1 MFLPNDIYSN
11 KHKRSDGIRLQSDGE
26 GVVKLLND
34 DGMIMADDEKPTS
47 VAGLYRLYQRES
59 SYQTMLYQHHQQRHH
74 PNKQIMNHP
83 SNDSL
88 SAASTMMLSSD
99 STSTT
104 IPEENLSPRGEA
116 TSVYPNE
123 TLPATVSSDEEDDNE
138 VANDEKL
145 AEFAIAMARR
155 MREKHCPA
163 ITRRGSVYLDDVI
176 YSSPPS
182 SSTIASV
189 ELFGDFIIGMADEAS
204 SLSSSSSSSTV
215 TSKQR
220 TIFSLEEK
228 SAAALFKVDALHRNG
243 IRAIDTAMPTVVD
256 LDLSPDD
263 MYDNDND
270 SFTVSPTYS
279 TTEGSRNH
287 VSPFRGPKRQQNT
300 RPPSIDNSHKKTK
313 SDDIVPQLTLEECT
327 SFESSSS
334 SSTISPS
341 SLIKSPAHVNLVTT
355 LPSVRADVVKTQFQ
369 FDAAG
374 MSSST
379 GLHPSTTKKGRHA
392 IVVIIALCIG
402 IFGLHHIDS
411 IVTQQ
416 PTTFGIVPAVIEP
429 SHSAIDILI
438 MASNLAND
446 YEKAASSMSLV
457 SMNENDSH
465 STTTIGTTTS
475 LFCGGDSRPGDMSV
489 ELWNM
494 INI

>member
-11 KHKRSDGIRLQSDGE
+11 KHKRSDGILLQRDGE
-26 GVVKLLND
+26 GVVKLVND
-34 DGMIMADDEKPTS
+34 DGMIMDHDEKPTS

-59 SYQTMLYQHHQQRHH
+59 SYQTMLYQHHQRHH
-74 PNKQIMNHP
+74 PNKLIMHHP
-83 SNDSL
+83 SNDSP
-88 SAASTMMLSSD
+88 SAASTMVLASD

-104 IPEENLSPRGEA
+104 IPHDNLSPRGEVTA
-116 TSVYPNE
+116 VYPIE
-123 TLPATVSSDEEDDNE
+123 TVTATVSSDEEDNNE

-155 MREKHCPA
+155 MREKHCPT

-176 YSSPPS
+176 YSSRPS
-182 SSTIASV
+182 SSTLASV

-204 SLSSSSSSSTV
+204 SVSSSSSSSSSSTV

-220 TIFSLEEK
+220 SIFSLEEK
-228 SAAALFKVDALHRNG
+228 SAAALFKVDALQRNV
-243 IRAIDTAMPTVVD
+243 IRAIDTAVHTVVD
-256 LDLSPDD
+256 LDLYPAD

-270 SFTVSPTYS
+270 SLTVSPTYS

-287 VSPFRGPKRQQNT
+287 VSPFRGLKQQQNNT
-300 RPPSIDNSHKKTK
+300 YPPSIDYSYEKTK
-313 SDDIVPQLTLEECT
+313 KDDIVPQLTLEECT

-334 SSTISPS
+334 TISPS
-341 SLIKSPAHVNLVTT
+341 SLIKSPAHVNL
-355 LPSVRADVVKTQFQ
+355 ATQ
-369 FDAAG
+369 AMLAG
-374 MSSST
+374 RR
-379 GLHPSTTKKGRHA
+379 HPSTKKGRHA

-411 IVTQQ
+411 SIVTQQ
-416 PTTFGIVPAVIEP
+416 PTTFGIVPTVIEP
-429 SHSAIDILI
+429 FHSVIDILI

-446 YEKAASSMSLV
+446 YEEAASSMSLV
-457 SMNENDSH
+457 AMNENDNSH
-465 STTTIGTTTS
+465 STTIGTATS
-475 LFCGGDSRPGDMSV
+475 LFCGGDSRPGDMLV

>member
-11 KHKRSDGIRLQSDGE
+11 KHKRSNGIRLHRDGE

-34 DGMIMADDEKPTS
+34 DGMITDDDEKPTS

-59 SYQTMLYQHHQQRHH
+59 SYQTMLHQHHQRHH
-74 PNKQIMNHP
+74 PNKQIMHHP
-83 SNDSL
+83 SNNDLL

-104 IPEENLSPRGEA
+104 IPDENLSPRGEVTA
-116 TSVYPNE
+116 VYSNE
-123 TLPATVSSDEEDDNE
+123 TLPETVSSDEEDDNE

-155 MREKHCPA
+155 MREKHCPT

-204 SLSSSSSSSTV
+204 SVSSSSSSSSSSTV

-220 TIFSLEEK
+220 SIFSLEEK
-228 SAAALFKVDALHRNG
+228 SAAALFKVDALQRNG
-243 IRAIDTAMPTVVD
+243 IRAIDTTMPTVVD
-256 LDLSPDD
+256 LDLSSADA
-263 MYDNDND
+263 YNNDND
-270 SFTVSPTYS
+270 SLTVSPTYS
-279 TTEGSRNH
+279 TTAGSRNH
-287 VSPFRGPKRQQNT
+287 VSPFRGLKRQQNT
-300 RPPSIDNSHKKTK
+300 CPPSIGYSYEKTK

-334 SSTISPS
+334 TIISPS
-341 SLIKSPAHVNLVTT
+341 SLIISPAHVNLAT
-355 LPSVRADVVKTQFQ
+355 LPSVRADVKTQFQ
-369 FDAAG
+369 FDDAG
-374 MSSST
+374 MLSST
-379 GLHPSTTKKGRHA
+379 GLHPSTTKGRHS

-411 IVTQQ
+411 STVTQQ
-416 PTTFGIVPAVIEP
+416 PTTFGIVPAVIIEP
-429 SHSAIDILI
+429 FHSVIDILI

-446 YEKAASSMSLV
+446 YEEAASSMSLV
-457 SMNENDSH
+457 SMNENDSR
-465 STTTIGTTTS
+465 STTIGTTTS

>member
-11 KHKRSDGIRLQSDGE
+11 KHKRSDGIRLQLDGE

-34 DGMIMADDEKPTS
+34 DGMIMDDDEKPTS

-59 SYQTMLYQHHQQRHH
+59 SYQTMLYQHHQRHH
-74 PNKQIMNHP
+74 PNKQIMHHP
-83 SNDSL
+83 SNDLL

-104 IPEENLSPRGEA
+104 IPDENLSPRGEVTA
-116 TSVYPNE
+116 VYSNE

-155 MREKHCPA
+155 MREKHCPT

-204 SLSSSSSSSTV
+204 SVSSSSSSSSSSTV

-220 TIFSLEEK
+220 SIFSLEEK
-228 SAAALFKVDALHRNG
+228 SAAALFKVDALQRNG
-243 IRAIDTAMPTVVD
+243 IRAIDTTMPTVVD
-256 LDLSPDD
+256 LDLSSADT
-263 MYDNDND
+263 YNNDND
-270 SFTVSPTYS
+270 SLTVSPTYS

-287 VSPFRGPKRQQNT
+287 ISPFRGPRQQQNKT
-300 RPPSIDNSHKKTK
+300 CPPSIDNSYKKTEG
-313 SDDIVPQLTLEECT
+313 DDIVPQLTIEECT
-327 SFESSSS
+327 SFESSST
-334 SSTISPS
+334 TISPS
-341 SLIKSPAHVNLVTT
+341 SLIKSPARVNLVTT
-355 LPSVRADVVKTQFQ
+355 LPSVRADVKTQFW

-374 MSSST
+374 MSST
-379 GLHPSTTKKGRHA
+379 GLHPSTKKGRRVIV
-392 IVVIIALCIG
+392 IVVVALCIG

-416 PTTFGIVPAVIEP
+416 PTTFGIVPAAVIEP
-429 SHSAIDILI
+429 FHSVIDILI

-446 YEKAASSMSLV
+446 YEEAASSMSLV
-457 SMNENDSH
+457 AMNENDSR
-465 STTTIGTTTS
+465 STTIGMTTS
-475 LFCGGDSRPGDMSV
+475 LFCGGDSRPGNMSV